1 MTITGEILLA
11 ILAYASVWALLGS
24 LWLLV
29 ELRRRERTW
38 RRRDLRA
45 RYEIDLI
52 KARARRWRPW
62 LQ

>member
-1 MTITGEILLA
+1 MSIAGEI
-11 ILAYASVWALLGS
+11 ILAALAYGSVWAVLAS
-24 LWLLV
+24 LWLV
-29 ELRRRERTW
+29 IELWRRERTW

>member
-1 MTITGEILLA
+1 MSIAGEIILAALAYGSVWA
-11 ILAYASVWALLGS
+11 ILAS
-24 LWLLV
+24 LWLVV
-29 ELRRRERTW
+29 ELWRRERTW